1 MDSLR
6 PFRIEFTERAV
17 DDLHRRIGNTRWPE
31 LAYDTGWTT
40 GTNDVVLRDLANYW
54 ARDYDWF
61 KWQERLNER
70 SHIRGPIEGEE
81 IHAMVDLGR
90 SGQVPILVIHG
101 WPGSFVEH
109 LESSKR
115 LAAAGF
121 DVVVPSIPGFA
132 FSEAARAPGMT
143 PAKVAERFH
152 LLMRELGYDRYGVQG
167 GDWGAIIGSALAR
180 AHPEA
185 VLGLHVN
192 FAMGP
197 GPSEG
202 LPSEE
207 ERAWLEHRAKF
218 DVEQTGYSRIQGTR
232 PQTLGYAQ
240 TDSPVGLLAWIL
252 EKFWAWTEHG
262 DDLWESLDRDLVLT
276 NVTLYWLTGAITS
289 AARIYYEA
297 QHNRGG
303 FGSGPV
309 TVPTGYARFP
319 REDWAAPRS
328 MVERVYNLVHYSEM
342 PAGGHFAA
350 LEQPEAFAEDVA
362 TFFKGLS
369 TS

>member
-17 DDLHRRIGNTRWPE
+17 DDLKRRIGNTRWPE

-40 GTNDVVLRDLANYW
+40 GTNDAVLRDLAQYW

-61 KWQERLNER
+61 AWQERLNER
-70 SHIRGPIEGEE
+70 SHIRGPVEGEE
-81 IHAMVDLGR
+81 IHAMVKLGP
-90 SGQVPILVIHG
+90 SGQVPLLVIHG

-109 LESSKR
+109 LESSDR
-115 LAAAGF
+115 LAAEGF
-121 DVVVPSIPGFA
+121 DVVVPSIPGFT
-132 FSEAARAPGMT
+132 FSEAPREPGMA

-202 LPSEE
+202 TPSEE
-207 ERAWLEHRAKF
+207 ERAWLEHRARF
-218 DVEQTGYSRIQGTR
+218 DAEQTGYSRIQGTR

-252 EKFWAWTEHG
+252 EKFWAWTDHG
-262 DDLWESLDRDLVLT
+262 DDLWASLDRDLVLT
-276 NVTLYWLTGAITS
+276 NITLYWLTGSITS

-297 QHNRGG
+297 THNRGG
-303 FGSGPV
+303 FGAGPV
-309 TVPTGYARFP
+309 TVPTGYAKFP
-319 REDWAAPRS
+319 KEDWAAPRS
-328 MVERVYNLVHYSEM
+328 MVERAYNVVHYTEM
-342 PAGGHFAA
+342 PTGGHFAA
-350 LEQPEAFAEDVA
+350 VEQPEAFSADVA
-362 TFFKGLS
+362 AFFKGLAAS
-369 TS
+369 